1 MAIRETSD
9 AALISDTMM
18 ISTRLCPSSS
28 FVRGKKEGSS
38 LVTPRTKRTRKSSRV
53 RRTTISTLL
62 SEYES
67 ILNQSPMLVKSLTSL
82 VGFGVADVVAQGLS
96 TSTNTDSRS
105 SPIFDGARTLR
116 FAAFGFL
123 LYGPTS
129 SVWYSSLDTYILPE
143 NPTSGLAVASKV
155 FADQVL
161 WAPVLI
167 SSLFAFD
174 LAFDTSGTTKPT
186 LSKKIEND
194 LFSALR
200 VNWSFWP
207 MFHLFSFRFV
217 PTEDR
222 ILYINCVQVLFNVFL
237 VYTSSKR
244 EEGKG
249 DEDSI

>member
-1 MAIRETSD
+1 MAIRETSN

-28 FVRGKKEGSS
+28 LVQGKKERSS
-38 LVTPRTKRTRKSSRV
+38 LVTPRTKRTRKSRV
-53 RRTTISTLL
+53 RRTAVSTLL

-82 VGFGVADVVAQGLS
+82 FGFGVADVVAQGLS
-96 TSTNTDSRS
+96 TSTNADSRS

-116 FAAFGFL
+116 FAAFGFF

-129 SVWYSSLDTYILPE
+129 SVWYSSLDLYILPE

-174 LAFDTSGTTKPT
+174 LAFDTSWTTKLT

-194 LFSALR
+194 LFSALK

-217 PTEDR
+217 PTEDP
-222 ILYINCVQVLFNVFL
+222 ILYIICVQVLFNVFL

-244 EEGKG
+244 EEGEG

>member
-28 FVRGKKEGSS
+28 LVRGKKE
-38 LVTPRTKRTRKSSRV
+38 LVTPRTKRTRKSRV

-82 VGFGVADVVAQGLS
+82 FGFGVADVVAQGLS

-116 FAAFGFL
+116 FAAFGFF

-194 LFSALR
+194 LFSALK

>member
-28 FVRGKKEGSS
+28 LVRGKKEGSS
-38 LVTPRTKRTRKSSRV
+38 LVTPRTKRTRKSRV
-53 RRTTISTLL
+53 QHTTVSTLL
-62 SEYES
+62 SEYEL

-82 VGFGVADVVAQGLS
+82 FGFGVADVVAQGLS
-96 TSTNTDSRS
+96 TSTNADTRI
-105 SPIFDGARTLR
+105 SPKFDGARTLR
-116 FAAFGFL
+116 FAAFGFFF
-123 LYGPTS
+123 YGPTS

-174 LAFDTSGTTKPT
+174 LAFDTSGTKPT
-186 LSKKIEND
+186 LSTKIEND
-194 LFSALR
+194 LFSALK

>member
-1 MAIRETSD
+1 
-9 AALISDTMM
+9 
-18 ISTRLCPSSS
+18 
-28 FVRGKKEGSS
+28 
-38 LVTPRTKRTRKSSRV
+38 
-53 RRTTISTLL
+53 
-62 SEYES
+62 
-67 ILNQSPMLVKSLTSL
+67 MLVKSLTSL
-82 VGFGVADVVAQGLS
+82 FGFGVADVVAQGLS
-96 TSTNTDSRS
+96 TSTNADARS
-105 SPIFDGARTLR
+105 SPKFDGARTLR
-116 FAAFGFL
+116 FAAFGFFF
-123 LYGPTS
+123 YGPTS

-174 LAFDTSGTTKPT
+174 LAFDTSGRTKPT

-194 LFSALR
+194 LFSALK

-217 PTEDR
+217 PSEDR

>member
-53 RRTTISTLL
+53 RRTTVSMLL

-82 VGFGVADVVAQGLS
+82 FGFGVADVVAQGLS

-194 LFSALR
+194 LFSALK

>member
-1 MAIRETSD
+1 VAIRETSD

-28 FVRGKKEGSS
+28 LVRGKKEKSS
-38 LVTPRTKRTRKSSRV
+38 FVTPRTKRTRKSRV
-53 RRTTISTLL
+53 RRTTVSTLL

-82 VGFGVADVVAQGLS
+82 FGFGVADVVAQGLS

-116 FAAFGFL
+116 FAAFGFF

-194 LFSALR
+194 LFSALK

-249 DEDSI
+249 DKDSI

>member
-1 MAIRETSD
+1 VAIRETSD
-9 AALISDTMM
+9 AALISDKMM

-28 FVRGKKEGSS
+28 FVRGGKKEGSS
-38 LVTPRTKRTRKSSRV
+38 LVTPRTKRTRKSRV
-53 RRTTISTLL
+53 RRTTVSTLL

-82 VGFGVADVVAQGLS
+82 FGFGVADVVAQGLS

-116 FAAFGFL
+116 FAAFGFF

-143 NPTSGLAVASKV
+143 NPTCGLAVASKV
-155 FADQVL
+155 LADQVL

-194 LFSALR
+194 LFSALK

>member
-28 FVRGKKEGSS
+28 LVRGKKEGSS
-38 LVTPRTKRTRKSSRV
+38 LVTPRTKRTRKSRV
-53 RRTTISTLL
+53 RRTTVSTLL

-82 VGFGVADVVAQGLS
+82 FGFGVADVVAQGLS

-116 FAAFGFL
+116 FAAFGFF

-194 LFSALR
+194 LFSALK

>member
-1 MAIRETSD
+1 MAIRETSN

-28 FVRGKKEGSS
+28 LVQGKKERSS
-38 LVTPRTKRTRKSSRV
+38 LVTPRTKRTRKSRV
-53 RRTTISTLL
+53 RRTAVSTLL

-82 VGFGVADVVAQGLS
+82 FGFGVADVVAQGLS
-96 TSTNTDSRS
+96 TSTNADSRS

-116 FAAFGFL
+116 FAAFGFF

-129 SVWYSSLDTYILPE
+129 SVWYSSLDLYILPE

-174 LAFDTSGTTKPT
+174 LAFDTSWTTKLT

-194 LFSALR
+194 LFSALK

-222 ILYINCVQVLFNVFL
+222 ILYIICVQVLFNVFL

-244 EEGKG
+244 EEGEG

>member
-1 MAIRETSD
+1 MAIRETSN

-28 FVRGKKEGSS
+28 LVQGKKERSS
-38 LVTPRTKRTRKSSRV
+38 LVTPRTKRTRKSRV
-53 RRTTISTLL
+53 RRTAVSTLL

-82 VGFGVADVVAQGLS
+82 FGFGVADVVAQGLS

-116 FAAFGFL
+116 FAAFGFF

-129 SVWYSSLDTYILPE
+129 SVWYSSLDLYILPE

-174 LAFDTSGTTKPT
+174 LAFDTSWTTKLT

-194 LFSALR
+194 LFSALK

-244 EEGKG
+244 EEGEG